1 MKETRIN
8 SNHVSHIKIT
18 PAVKTDYIWCNE
30 IPKKK
35 NWLGIT
41 TQYGYE
47 EGFWWKGKPGFYSVR
62 LDTDEYKEFVE
73 IDGVLWSNPFLEIF
87 ANGKCIFGRHYETV
101 EEIKLL
107 CSREFT
113 NVSIVLS

>member
-18 PAVKTDYIWCNE
+18 PAVKTDFIWCNE
-30 IPKKK
+30 IPEKK
-35 NWLGIT
+35 NWLGII

-73 IDGVLWSNPFLEIF
+73 IDGVLWENPRLQIF
-87 ANGKCIFGRHYETV
+87 ANGKCIFSRHYEDL
-101 EEIKLL
+101 EEIRQLV
-107 CSREFT
+107 SGEFT
-113 NVSIVLS
+113 NVSVVLS

>member
-18 PAVKTDYIWCNE
+18 PAIKTNYIWCNE
-30 IPKKK
+30 LPKKK
-35 NWLGIT
+35 HWLGFIKE
-41 TQYGYE
+41 YGYE
-47 EGFWWKGKPGFYSVR
+47 EGFWENGYQGYFGLR
-62 LDTDEYKEFVE
+62 LDTTEFTDFVE
-73 IDGVLWSNPFLEIF
+73 IDGVLWENPRLEIF
-87 ANGKCIFGRHYETV
+87 ANGKRIFGRHYETV

-113 NVSIVLS
+113 NVSIILS